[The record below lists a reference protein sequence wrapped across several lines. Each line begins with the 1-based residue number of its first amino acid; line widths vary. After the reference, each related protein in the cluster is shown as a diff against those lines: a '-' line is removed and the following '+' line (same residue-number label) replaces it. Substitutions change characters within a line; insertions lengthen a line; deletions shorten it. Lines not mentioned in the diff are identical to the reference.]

1 MRGINDDEVTD
12 FVQFTADRKV
22 DVRFIEYM
30 PFTGNEW
37 NDNKM
42 VPFSEM
48 LTTIK
53 DKFSNV
59 TALSNKP
66 NDTSKVSMN
75 MIENNNTESII

>member
-1 MRGINDDEVTD
+1 MVIRGLNDDEIMD

-37 NDNKM
+37 NNHKM

-48 LTTIK
+48 LINIK
-53 DKFSNV
+53 NHFSNV

-75 MIENNNTESII
+75 LIIQTI